1 MSELINFTISMAQN
15 FYNIQN
21 RHLLEAIFLAL
32 HPIEELFIA
41 HADVFLMHNQV
52 IVYRELLLL
61 GDLPTIT
68 QEDRVMDCGWR
79 GCDDLPCQAGG
90 DGCQAD

>member
-32 HPIEELFIA
+32 HSIEELFIA
-41 HADVFLMHNQV
+41 HADVFWIHNTGSFSCWGTSPPSSGGK
-52 IVYRELLLL
+52 
-61 GDLPTIT
+61 GDGLAPAGD
-68 QEDRVMDCGWR
+68 E
-79 GCDDLPCQAGG
+79 DDLPC
-90 DGCQAD
+90 